1 MTDATDTGDAPT
13 ADTGDAP
20 TATTTADGTTTS
32 GASSATSALDD
43 GPAVLAV
50 YAVVQV
56 LVVTFSYLA
65 VSTLGLAS
73 PGFVHLDLPWALVVP
88 GVWLLVLGFA
98 ARALVPR
105 IRAAG

>member
-1 MTDATDTGDAPT
+1 MTDPTDAGDTASATTTDATGTS
-13 ADTGDAP
+13 
-20 TATTTADGTTTS
+20 TATAR
-32 GASSATSALDD
+32 TSALDD
-43 GPAVLAV
+43 GPAVLAL

-73 PGFVHLDLPWALVVP
+73 PGFVHVDLPWALVVP
-88 GVWLLVLGFA
+88 GVWLLVLFFA